1 MAQLSAADRI
11 FVAGHRG
18 LVGSA
23 ILRALHHR
31 GYPNL
36 VTRTRT
42 ELDLLDQRAVAE
54 FFAREQPTA
63 VIVAAAKVG
72 GILANHTDRA
82 DFLYQNL
89 QIQNNVLWAAH
100 VAGVHRLVFLGSS
113 CIYPR
118 AAPQPMP
125 ESALLTGALEPTN
138 QPYAIA
144 KIAGLELV
152 SAIRA
157 QHGRDWFSAMPTN
170 LYGPG
175 DNFHPTQSHVL
186 PGLNRRFHEAA
197 EAGAAEVVV
206 WGTGRPLRELMHAD
220 DCADAVVFLAETLTE
235 EHFARLAPLS
245 HVNVGSGD
253 EVSIGDLARLV
264 ADATGYRGQLRF
276 DPSKPDGTPRKLL
289 DLSVLR
295 SLGWQRKIPL
305 ARGLAETVAWFRE
318 SYSSLPP

>member
-1 MAQLSAADRI
+1 MPHPLQPDSAI
-11 FVAGHRG
+11 YVAGHRG

-23 ILRALHHR
+23 IVRALRHR

-36 VTRTRT
+36 VTRTRD

-63 VIVAAAKVG
+63 VMVAAAKVG
-72 GILANHTDRA
+72 GILANHTYRA

-89 QIQNNVLWAAH
+89 QIQNNVMWAAH
-100 VAGVHRLVFLGSS
+100 AAAVHRLVFLGSS

-118 AAPQPMP
+118 EAPQPMP
-125 ESALLTGALEPTN
+125 ESALLTGPLEQTN
-138 QPYAIA
+138 QAYAIA

-152 SAIRA
+152 GALRA

-186 PGLNRRFHEAA
+186 PALIRRFHEAA
-197 EAGAAEVVV
+197 AAGAPEVVV
-206 WGTGRPLRELMHAD
+206 WGSGKPLRELMHAD
-220 DCADAVVFLAETLTE
+220 DCADAVVFLAETLTD
-235 EHFARLAPLS
+235 EHFARLAPFS

-276 DPSKPDGTPRKLL
+276 DASKPDGTPRKLL
-289 DLSVLR
+289 DLSVLG

-305 ARGLAETVAWFRE
+305 QRGIAETVAWYRAQ
-318 SYSSLPP
+318 SSTPP